1 MKNDIHSAFDKTD
14 LRIIECLR
22 LEGRISNSQLAE
34 RVALSPTACAARV
47 KALERKGVI
56 KGYAALLDNQQL
68 LGENMAFVQV
78 TMLSTSAAALSAFNA
93 QVATIREIEACHM
106 MAANFDY
113 LLKVRSV
120 NMNDFRR
127 ILADKISCLPHVKQT
142 STFIVMESVK
152 E

>member
-1 MKNDIHSAFDKTD
+1 MKNDIYSAFDKTD

-34 RVALSPTACAARV
+34 RVSLSPTACAARV

-127 ILADKISCLPHVKQT
+127 ILAEKISCLPHVKQT

>member
-56 KGYAALLDNQQL
+56 KGYTALIDNQQL

-127 ILADKISCLPHVKQT
+127 ILAEKISCLPHVKQT

>member
-56 KGYAALLDNQQL
+56 KGYAALIDNQQL

-93 QVATIREIEACHM
+93 QVASIREIEACHM

>member
-127 ILADKISCLPHVKQT
+127 ILAEKISCLPHVKQT

>member
-22 LEGRISNSQLAE
+22 LEGRISNSLLAE

>member
-1 MKNDIHSAFDKTD
+1 MKNDIYSAFDKTD

-78 TMLSTSAAALSAFNA
+78 TMLSTSAAALNAFNA
-93 QVATIREIEACHM
+93 QVASIREIEACHM

-127 ILADKISCLPHVKQT
+127 ILAEKISCLPHVKQT

>member
-56 KGYAALLDNQQL
+56 KVYTALLDNQQL

-120 NMNDFRR
+120 NMSDFRR
-127 ILADKISCLPHVKQT
+127 ILTDKISCLPHVKQT

>member
-1 MKNDIHSAFDKTD
+1 MKNDIYSAFDKTD

-56 KGYAALLDNQQL
+56 KGYTALLDNQQL

-127 ILADKISCLPHVKQT
+127 ILAEKISCLPHVKQT

>member
-1 MKNDIHSAFDKTD
+1 MKNDIHSAFDKID

-93 QVATIREIEACHM
+93 QVASIREIEACHM

>member
-1 MKNDIHSAFDKTD
+1 MKNDIHSAFDKID

-93 QVATIREIEACHM
+93 QVASIREIEACHM

-120 NMNDFRR
+120 NMNDCRR

-142 STFIVMESVK
+142 STFIVMDSVK